1 MNSLFRLE
9 VDLGCWEYGYTD
21 TFNELLDD
29 VEIEYG
35 EHMKSEVEEW
45 ALSSV
50 EDDEF
55 IKDGMYI
62 INIGTY

>member
-9 VDLGCWEYGYTD
+9 VDLGYGGYGYTD

-29 VEIEYG
+29 VEREYG
-35 EHMKSEVEEW
+35 ESIKSEVEEW

>member
-1 MNSLFRLE
+1 MNNLFRLE
-9 VDLGCWEYGYTD
+9 VDLGYGGYGYTD
-21 TFNELLDD
+21 TFGELLDD
-29 VEIEYG
+29 VEREYG
-35 EHMKSEVEEW
+35 ESIKSEVEEW

-55 IKDGMYI
+55 IKDGIYI

>member
-1 MNSLFRLE
+1 MNNLFRLE
-9 VDLGCWEYGYTD
+9 VDLGYGGYGYTD

-29 VEIEYG
+29 VEREYG
-35 EHMKSEVEEW
+35 ESIKSEVEEW

-55 IKDGMYI
+55 IKDGIYI
-62 INIGTY
+62 INISTY